1 MVHRALQDANACHEH
16 IVDKRT
22 ITPRTVG
29 TWLVARSLRS
39 LAFQCAPQGY
49 YEAVATNLAQT
60 HFMTLFAMR
69 AFVMAAGQGPMGQM
83 IIANIMS
90 QYDLR
95 YLYLISM

>member
-1 MVHRALQDANACHEH
+1 
-16 IVDKRT
+16 
-22 ITPRTVG
+22 
-29 TWLVARSLRS
+29 
-39 LAFQCAPQGY
+39 
-49 YEAVATNLAQT
+49 
-60 HFMTLFAMR
+60 MTLFAMR